1 MIDSVRVVVLP
12 GGQMDRKNAAR
23 AMGKSPKTL
32 SEWSR
37 LGIGPAPF
45 KIGGRVHY
53 RLIDVQ
59 AFCAGEA
66 VQHG

>member
-1 MIDSVRVVVLP
+1 MIDSLRIVVLP

-53 RLIDVQ
+53 RLADVQ
-59 AFCAGEA
+59 AFCAGGA
-66 VQHG
+66 VPRG